1 MPALDFTPGERLDYP
16 GETQVSVIDNFLPE
30 ALFEVARK
38 ESKELHKH
46 GKGFWTNQ
54 SWPSHLIQHSTTV
67 LVTNVQN
74 DLINAGLRKEIN
86 KIVGDVGLQNFSVDN
101 NANNKTAL
109 YQIWTP
115 GSYIP
120 WHNDVV
126 STADKEFS
134 LTIYLS
140 EHGMDDGGYYM
151 YDDGK
156 GIKAVKPK
164 PNRAVLTT
172 GGIHHCVSTVNSSAP
187 PRRTIQMWFESQT
200 K

>member
-1 MPALDFTPGERLDYP
+1 MAWEFTPGEQLDYP
-16 GETQVSVIDNFLPE
+16 GETQVRIIDNFLPE
-30 ALFEVARK
+30 AVFEVARK

-74 DLINAGLRKEIN
+74 DLINAGLRKELN
-86 KIVGDVGLQNFSVDN
+86 KIVGDIGFKNFSVDN
-101 NANNKTAL
+101 NANSKTAL

-120 WHNDVV
+120 WHNDGDHM
-126 STADKEFS
+126 AG

-140 EHGMDDGGYYM
+140 DHGKDDGGYFM

-156 GIKAVKPK
+156 GIKAIKPK

-172 GGIHHCVSTVNSSAP
+172 GGIHHCVSTVNPDAP
-187 PRRTIQMWFESQT
+187 ARRTIQVWFESQT
-200 K
+200 HR

>member
-1 MPALDFTPGERLDYP
+1 MAWEFTPGEQLDYP
-16 GETQVSVIDNFLPE
+16 AGAHIKIIDDFLPT
-30 ALFEVARK
+30 AVFEIARK
-38 ESKELHKH
+38 ESEELHKN

-54 SWPSHLIQHSTTV
+54 GWPSHLIQHSTAV
-67 LVTNVQN
+67 LVTDVQN
-74 DLINAGLRKEIN
+74 DLINAVIRKEIR
-86 KIVGDVGLQNFSVDN
+86 KIVGDIGLKNFSVDN

-164 PNRAVLTT
+164 PNRAILTT
-172 GGIHHCVSTVNSSAP
+172 GGIHHCVTTVNTGAP
-187 PRRTIQMWFESQT
+187 ARRTIQMWFNSQT